1 MTLNCVEVVTT
12 EELGIDLVEAEIAV
26 DVGVEAFERAVK
38 YSNNDGEAIFLR
50 IAQSFYNMA
59 DATVRAVQPNF
70 EFCCHLYINDLP
82 Y

>member
-12 EELGIDLVEAEIAV
+12 KELGIYLAAAGIAV

-38 YSNNDGEAIFLR
+38 YSNNDEEAIFLR
-50 IAQSFYNMA
+50 IAQPFYNMA
-59 DATVRAVQPNF
+59 GATVRAVQPNF
-70 EFCCHLYINDLP
+70 EFCCHLYRNDLL